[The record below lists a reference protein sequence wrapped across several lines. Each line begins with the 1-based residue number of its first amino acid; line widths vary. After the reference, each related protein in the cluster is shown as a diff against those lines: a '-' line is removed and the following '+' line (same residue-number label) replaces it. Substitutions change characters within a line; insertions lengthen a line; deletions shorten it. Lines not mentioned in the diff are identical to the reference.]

1 MPNPE
6 WTVNALE
13 FRGGYVLR
21 LWFED
26 GSIKDFDCREL
37 LDDKVYSSLH
47 DMSFFRQAQAL
58 YGTVRWSDEI
68 DIAPEYLYEH
78 GKDITSQTGKSKI
91 NWEEFTSQDKE
102 NIRDGLS
109 PEDYVK
115 KLRNFDRIEL
125 PE

>member
-6 WTVNALE
+6 WVVNALE

-26 GSIKDFDCREL
+26 GSIKDFDCMEL

-47 DMSFFRQAQAL
+47 SMSFFRQAQAL
-58 YGTVRWSDEI
+58 YGSVRWSDEI

-78 GKDITSQTGKSKI
+78 GKSV
-91 NWEEFTSQDKE
+91 N
-102 NIRDGLS
+102 
-109 PEDYVK
+109 
-115 KLRNFDRIEL
+115 
-125 PE
+125 

>member
-26 GSIKDFDCREL
+26 GSVKDFDCTEL
-37 LDDKVYSSLH
+37 LDERVYSPLRS
-47 DMSFFRQAQAL
+47 MSFFRQAQAL
-58 YGTVRWSDEI
+58 YGSVRWNEDI

-78 GKDITSQTGKSKI
+78 GKIIT
-91 NWEEFTSQDKE
+91 N
-102 NIRDGLS
+102 
-109 PEDYVK
+109 
-115 KLRNFDRIEL
+115 
-125 PE
+125 